1 MILNNDFND
10 FVVVFI
16 KTGIRPYV
24 NLYKSSFQKKGSWS
38 LAFNF
43 RFSSRKS
50 QSQQKLTKKITHFT
64 IQFHSKHLTHFTNL
78 NSLNIVKIC
87 SRNQPKTLLT

>member
-64 IQFHSKHLTHFTNL
+64 NL